1 MSSDGAAIRVRGLDK
16 HYLVYD
22 TPADRLRQSIVPRV
36 QRLLGRPPSRYFRP
50 FAALSDVTFEVAR
63 GEAVGIVGRN
73 GSGKSTLLQIVCG
86 TLRPTRGTVEVTGRV
101 GAILELG
108 AGFSPEFTGR
118 ENVYVNGAVLG
129 LTRAEIDRRFDAI
142 ADFADIGAFMELPV
156 KTYSSGMFMRLA
168 FAVAVCVDP
177 DILVVDEALAV
188 GDVKFQA
195 KCFRRFDE
203 LLSRG
208 ATILFVTHATEQVV
222 RHCNRALLLEA
233 GRLIAAG
240 EPRAIANRYYDL
252 LFGAGEGARAVVTG
266 AAPAP
271 PAEAPPQPDGRLED
285 RARYNRSEYRWGS
298 GEAEIIDAV
307 VTSNGMECPV
317 WRAGAPLEVVVRA
330 RFLRA
335 VERPIFGLTVT
346 TPDGV
351 AVYTSNSR
359 DFAKGPVW
367 HAAAAGET
375 RLLRF
380 RLANHLCPGDY
391 LISLGIAEQ
400 VDAEVR
406 PLDRRYDVL
415 TLRVEGETRAGGL
428 ADLELDFTEL

>member
-1 MSSDGAAIRVRGLDK
+1 MSSDGAAFRVRDLHK
-16 HYLVYD
+16 HYLVFD
-22 TPADRLRQSIVPRV
+22 KPADRLKQGVVPRV
-36 QRLLGRPPSRYFRP
+36 QNILGRPPSRYFRD
-50 FAALSDVTFEVAR
+50 FAALGGVTFDVMR
-63 GEAVGIVGRN
+63 GEAVGILGRN

-86 TLRPTRGTVEVTGRV
+86 TLQPTRGTVEVRGRV

-118 ENVYVNGAVLG
+118 ENVYVNSAVMG
-129 LTRAEIDRRFDAI
+129 LTRVEIDGRFDAI
-142 ADFADIGAFMELPV
+142 ADFADIGAYMEMPV

-222 RHCNRALLLEA
+222 RHCNRAMLLEG
-233 GRLIAAG
+233 GRLVATG
-240 EPRAIANRYYDL
+240 EPRTIANRYYDL
-252 LFGAGEGARAVVTG
+252 LFGAGEDVPSKAEREG
-266 AAPAP
+266 AAVGEVAP
-271 PAEAPPQPDGRLED
+271 TRPNGRLED

-298 GEAEIIDAV
+298 GEAQILDAI
-307 VTSNGMECPV
+307 VTSEGVDCPV
-317 WRAGAPLEVVVRA
+317 WRAGTPLEVTLRV

-335 VERPIFGLTVT
+335 VERPIFGLTIT

-367 HAAAAGET
+367 HAAAAEET

-391 LISLGIAEQ
+391 LVSLGIAEQ
-400 VDAEVR
+400 VSSEVR

-415 TLRVEGETRAGGL
+415 TLRVEGASRAGGL